1 MALEMKEECNSCSFV
16 NVELLDELDELPVIP
31 EENTHVSLCCIKQFL
46 TWHVIK
52 AFSVSETNK

>member
-1 MALEMKEECNSCSFV
+1 MKEECNSCSFV